1 MSTITSY
8 DMLKDLMENITE
20 TADMLREMSVPEN
33 EVDKYVKKAT
43 AHIKTLAREFYK
55 QQEEYRPDPL
65 SVPIMNTKHIW
76 RTVSDRDSDGNIC
89 GDSCTDFIIIPDEGQ
104 TYQELDEYVQDHC
117 PYYYR
122 SGYDFPTGRMITYGT
137 SFTRTRLGI
146 LITHSRGIDW

>member
-8 DMLKDLMENITE
+8 DMLRDLMENITKN
-20 TADMLREMSVPEN
+20 TDLLREMSVPEN
-33 EVDKYVKKAT
+33 EVDKYEKKAT
-43 AHIKTLAREFYK
+43 AHIKKLAREFYRN
-55 QQEEYRPDPL
+55 QEECHPDPL
-65 SVPIMNTKHIW
+65 SVPIANTKHIW
-76 RTVSDRDSDGNIC
+76 RTVSDSDSDGRVC
-89 GDSCTDFIIIPDEGQ
+89 GDSCTDYIIIPNNGQ
-104 TYQELDEYVQDHC
+104 TDEELEEYVQDHC